1 MTRCLSTIRHYVTPA
16 TVGTLLHFNEL
27 LQVLVTTQPTTPY
40 PLEFVCGLSLPRPP
54 PKHRNTETPKHRR
67 SQLVEVAACELLSG
81 GGGKDGNER
90 PSSLYRPRPFVRHS
104 LTAVAL

>member
-1 MTRCLSTIRHYVTPA
+1 MTRGLSTIRPYVTPA

-54 PKHRNTETPKHRR
+54 PKHRNTETPPVPARG
-67 SQLVEVAACELLSG
+67 SG
-81 GGGKDGNER
+81 GLRTALGGRGKR
-90 PSSLYRPRPFVRHS
+90 R
-104 LTAVAL
+104 